1 MTPRPQQPF
10 RFRNKSC
17 LAAILLV
24 AAATA
29 SLAQTKFAAIREEL
43 RPENYRVNSPVVTA
57 CIEGLVVAADG
68 RSRPNIANK
77 GVAIAVGPDAAVCF
91 DTDLLRM
98 SAAWTSPAG
107 WETNV
112 MKVQRFLADT
122 YPGWAG
128 RLLQLSGV
136 TFDGGH
142 GGHPMIRGP
151 QSFATKTLPGWADA
165 NGEFKDTR
173 TEPYGPIPEAHARWN
188 GLYLVGDKVVLHY
201 TVLGT
206 KVWEQP
212 GFIERDGVAAFTRT
226 FKVESPKA
234 DLTLLVCDV
243 EGAAGKVEGGIASLA
258 STTHTTLAGLTGAPR
273 GAKLTADNGR
283 ITLTIPKGAPASVF
297 RLTIAKLDG
306 ESAPKFPALL
316 AEPARMADFAKGG
329 PARFPQ
335 TVTTKGKLAASSAPD
350 GAFVTDVLT
359 APVENPTHRRVRFGG
374 MDFFS
379 DGKRA
384 ALSTWDGD
392 VWIVSGI
399 DDSLEKLEWRLF
411 ATGGFETLGLKI
423 VNDVIH
429 TSGRDQITRY
439 HDLNGDGEADFYENF
454 NNQITS
460 SPGFHEF
467 VFDLHTDAQG
477 NFYTAK
483 AGPVRGGGRGFGGGG
498 GNGEVSLHAG
508 TVMKI
513 SKDGSKRDIFASG
526 VRAPNGIGVGP
537 NGEVTTGDNEG
548 TWVPMCPINWVKP
561 GAFLGVEDLAHG
573 LPKDSF
579 AQPLCWLDKP
589 WDNSGGGQVWVTSD
603 KWGPFKGDLLHTS
616 YGQSALYLVMKEFIA
631 GQPQGGVVRI
641 PVRFTSSAM
650 RPRFNPRDGQL
661 YVAGLRGWQ
670 SNAGQETG
678 FDRVRHTGKPVYSA
692 SGLRVSKDGVALTFT
707 QPLDKSIAEDT
718 GNWSGSRWNY
728 KRTSNYGSPKVSVAD
743 PARSG
748 TDSLDITAAKLSA
761 DGRTVTL
768 TITDL
773 KPVMQQ
779 HLNFKLK
786 AVDGT
791 AINQQVLHTIN
802 ALP

>member
-1 MTPRPQQPF
+1 MNARLLNVFTL
-10 RFRNKSC
+10 C
-17 LAAILLV
+17 LAITS
-24 AAATA
+24 AAFAQPATKRPEH
-29 SLAQTKFAAIREEL
+29 T
-43 RPENYRVNSPVVTA
+43 PENYVANSPVLTA
-57 CIEGLVVAADG
+57 CIEGQSLAADG
-68 RSRPNIANK
+68 KSRPNIANK
-77 GVAIAVGPDAAVCF
+77 GVAILVAPDAAVCF

-98 SAAWTSPAG
+98 IAGWTSPDG
-107 WETNV
+107 WVTNV
-112 MKVQRFLADT
+112 SKVPRFLRDT

-128 RLLQLSGV
+128 RVLQLSGV

-151 QSFATKTLPGWADA
+151 QAFATKTLPGWADA

-173 TEPYGPIPEAHARWN
+173 AEPFGPIPAAHARWN

-212 GFIERDGVAAFTRT
+212 GFAERDGVAAFTRT
-226 FKVESPKA
+226 FKVESPKS
-234 DLTLLVCDV
+234 DLKLLVCDV
-243 EGAAGKVEGGIASLA
+243 DGAAGMVEGNTALL
-258 STTHTTLAGLTGAPR
+258 TTANFTTLAVLTDAPR
-273 GAKLTADNGR
+273 GAKLQAADGR
-283 ITLTIPKGAPASVF
+283 ITLALPKGSPAGTF
-297 RLTIAKLDG
+297 KLGIARVANTAD
-306 ESAPKFPALL
+306 APKLAALL
-316 AEPARMADFAKGG
+316 AGKAQISDFAKGG

-335 TVTTKGKLAASSAPD
+335 TVTTRGRLAVSSTPD
-350 GAFVTDVLT
+350 GAYVTDVLT
-359 APVENPTHRRVRFGG
+359 APVENPSHRRVRFGG

-423 VNDVIH
+423 VNDVIY
-429 TSGRDQITRY
+429 TSGRDQLTRY
-439 HDLNGDGEADFYENF
+439 HDLNGDGEADYYENF

-467 VFDLHTDAQG
+467 VFDLHTDPQG

-513 SKDGSKRDIFASG
+513 SRDGSKREIFASG

-573 LPKDSF
+573 LPKESF

-603 KWGPFKGDLLHTS
+603 KWGPFKGEMLHTS
-616 YGQSALYLVMKEFIA
+616 YGQSALYLVMKEFIS
-631 GQPQGGVVRI
+631 GQPQGGVVKI
-641 PVRFTSSAM
+641 PVKFTSSAM

-670 SNAGQETG
+670 SNAAQETG
-678 FDRVRHTGKPVYSA
+678 FDRVRFTGKPVFSVRDLKVTKE
-692 SGLRVSKDGVALTFT
+692 SLILSFT
-707 QPLDKSIAEDT
+707 QPLDKSIAEDA
-718 GNWSGSRWNY
+718 GSYSGSRWNY
-728 KRTSNYGSPKVSVAD
+728 RRTKEYGSPKVSVAD
-743 PARSG
+743 PARNG
-748 TDSLDITAAKLSA
+748 TDTLDITGAKLSA

-768 TITDL
+768 HITDL

-779 HLNFKLK
+779 LLTFKLK
-786 AVDGT
+786 AADGT
-791 AINQQVLHTIN
+791 AISQQVLHTIN